1 MFLLRVRNDVPGLTK
16 ANSADK
22 GGALLELT
30 VRAALSVL
38 LLGFFT
44 GFCAAADLRSARSSS
59 KEPITR
65 NIGVDQFDKL
75 RTNNASVI
83 LDVRTPSEFAR
94 GHIPG
99 AVNID
104 WNGKDFTENVAAL
117 DKSHTYLVH
126 CASGVRSVKACQKME
141 KLNFT
146 NLYNLEGGFKAW
158 EEAAKPVEKSKVD
171 KEKHAS
177 GGG

>member
-1 MFLLRVRNDVPGLTK
+1 MKSAPA
-16 ANSADK
+16 ANRQLA
-22 GGALLELT
+22 
-30 VRAALSVL
+30 
-38 LLGFFT
+38 
-44 GFCAAADLRSARSSS
+44 
-59 KEPITR
+59 R
-65 NIGVDQFDKL
+65 NIGVDEFDKL
-75 RTNNASVI
+75 RTNNTSVI

-104 WNGKDFTENVAAL
+104 WNAKNFTENVAAL

-126 CASGVRSVKACQKME
+126 CASGIRSAKACQKME

-158 EEAAKPVEKSKVD
+158 EQASKPTEKGNAD
-171 KEKHAS
+171 KQKAGP
-177 GGG
+177 GGN